1 DAPGGRF
8 LVNRNEIRNQDGPP
22 QTQPHDSTLAQAEAH
37 LTQEERDK
45 IQRRFENLTSQDNE
59 VPGPS
64 RDKGKGPDPRNWGQL
79 QLEQYEQDVDI
90 QQAMLDEIN
99 RQRLEE
105 QEELLQLPD
114 NRRRTG
120 YRIPS
125 ATPSL
130 RTNTRENSQPID
142 LVSRNS
148 ILGKIKERENR
159 DHDYRQG
166 NSSLEP
172 YPDHGHRR
180 RPPNNRNQSPHQ
192 DYFPDRQPRGNQR
205 DPGGDPG
212 DDDDDDGDG
221 YYPKRRPNPARGRK
235 PPSEPWYDDYY
246 DNDYYPRKPIIAP
259 QSPKSY
265 NGEINLEKY
274 MRFRTETR
282 GYCRRGRV
290 HPRDQIEVISPF
302 LEGKAYNFYLSH
314 ASASPESWTLSDFMD
329 ALFNH
334 CFPPTFKS
342 TLRNELKWEN
352 QGKRKV
358 LEFVRDITVKL
369 DTVGI
374 EDEATR
380 VNYLWF
386 GFEQRIQSALWR
398 RDLNPEFSSWN
409 EVIKGAIASENADTA
424 ARGPQP
430 NHSQTHQGSNNQTN
444 QSMFHNRANHNGHS
458 GSRNGARGERN
469 SSDPRTNGEQSRSQ
483 GNPLPNRNSNTN
495 NGNYNRSQTSDN
507 RSNQNPNRQNGNSG
521 SNGSTNPITGR
532 PFISNGTSNQ
542 PNSRA
547 SNSNQQ
553 RPKQSKLSESE
564 VQEHMDQGKCFRC
577 HSHGHLARNCPNA
590 NVVQTSRPGRPPG
603 MELHNL
609 EMGYTTNLED
619 SPVLE
624 TMPGLSLGM
633 IILDNISIDEDE
645 ELGWL
650 DESSEEGQDEP
661 LHTQYVPLIEFGDD
675 DISVSDSYEYIYEPD
690 WMKRYKDHE
699 PDRSHARNKIGDA
712 LIMQAT
718 YVLNVSQPYPGDSR
732 DICEK
737 KGARNR
743 FIVRPVNTLYY
754 GIYDT
759 LNGSS
764 TWVEKRR
771 LEHPNFRLG
780 RFYARYRTWQL
791 NRPDILKAPYSVRM
805 GDAYSIVAS
814 FLLRDG
820 IWSHYPNTMPDTD
833 PEDRFHVELWSQGH
847 DSYVIMDYDR
857 SLSTIIPAEH
867 LKNSNFDL
875 VRWYQLVVQ
884 EKRGLDAES
893 YPLHLFERGSGY
905 PLKPMSDNGSEITC
919 EYADDEPSVLDEHD
933 SNEEL
938 DSLPGL
944 QSVSYTG
951 SDVSDDNAHG
961 FDPLDELRAEYQHY
975 QGHDVVM
982 DNALGKAIAEA
993 LDNYV
998 PYPADDL
1005 FITPDIERFEVF
1017 CLPEDDPDLFHILDH
1032 RRGEVAHIRT
1042 EQLRDPDFDIG
1053 RLYATSC
1060 CARSGLNDF
1069 EGAMREWRR
1078 IHPEGNTGME
1088 RYFERS
1094 IEYELTVASMG
1105 FDLWPFDGYEY
1116 PRERF
1121 SVERAPEY
1129 LSPWTLLVT
1138 DNFLNRE
1145 RFIRNREIEFGEFN
1159 LTLER

>member
-1 DAPGGRF
+1 APGGRF
-8 LVNRNEIRNQDGPP
+8 LVNRNEIRDQDGPP

-45 IQRRFENLTSQDNE
+45 IQRRFGRLSSQDPE

-64 RDKGKGPDPRNWGQL
+64 QDKGKGPDPRNWGQL
-79 QLEQYEQDVDI
+79 QFDQYEQDIDI
-90 QQAMLDEIN
+90 QQAMLGEMN

-105 QEELLQLPD
+105 QELLLQLSD
-114 NRRRTG
+114 NRCRTG

-125 ATPSL
+125 ATPSI
-130 RTNTRENSQPID
+130 RTNRRENSQPID

-148 ILGKIKERENR
+148 ILGKIKDREAQDQR
-159 DHDYRQG
+159 YRQG
-166 NSSLEP
+166 TRSQEP
-172 YPDHGHRR
+172 HLDHGNIYRQ
-180 RPPNNRNQSPHQ
+180 PNDRNQSPRQ
-192 DYFPDRQPRGNQR
+192 PYYPDPPPRGNQR
-205 DPGGDPG
+205 DPGGDPEG
-212 DDDDDDGDG
+212 DDDDDGDG
-221 YYPKRRPNPARGRK
+221 YYPKRRPNSGRNRRH
-235 PPSEPWYDDYY
+235 PSEPRYDDYY

-274 MRFRTETR
+274 MRFRSETR

-314 ASASPESWTLSDFMD
+314 ASANPESWTLPDFMD

-409 EVIKGAIASENADTA
+409 DVIKGAIASENADTA

-430 NHSQTHQGSNNQTN
+430 NHSQANQGNNTQNNQN
-444 QSMFHNRANHNGHS
+444 MSNNRANYNGQT
-458 GSRNGARGERN
+458 GNRNGNRGDRN
-469 SSDPRTNGEQSRSQ
+469 MNDNRNNGEQSRSQ
-483 GNPLPNRNSNTN
+483 GNISSSRNSVAS
-495 NGNYNRSQTSDN
+495 NGNYNRPQTSEN
-507 RSNQNPNRQNGNSG
+507 RPNQGSSRINANNGSNGGHSSNTSRPSG
-521 SNGSTNPITGR
+521 SNGA
-532 PFISNGTSNQ
+532 SNQ
-542 PNSRA
+542 SNSRS

-564 VQEHMDQGKCFRC
+564 VQEHMDHGKCFRC

-590 NVVQTSRPGRPPG
+590 NVMQTSRPGRPPG

-619 SPVLE
+619 SPVIE
-624 TMPGLSLGM
+624 TLPGLSLGM
-633 IILDNISIDEDE
+633 IILDDILLNQDTGETN

-650 DESSEEGQDEP
+650 DDSSDEEPNEP
-661 LHTQYVPLIEFGDD
+661 LHIQYVPVMEFGDD
-675 DISVSDSYEYIYEPD
+675 DISISDSYEYIHEPD
-690 WMKRYKDHE
+690 WMKRYKDYE
-699 PDRSHARNKIGDA
+699 PDRSHARNQIGDA

-732 DICEK
+732 EICEK
-737 KGARNR
+737 QGARNR
-743 FIVRPVNTLYY
+743 FIVRPVNSLYY
-754 GIYDT
+754 GIFDT
-759 LNGSS
+759 LTESS
-764 TWVEKRR
+764 AWVEKRR

-791 NRPDILKAPYSVRM
+791 KRPDILKAPYAVRM

-814 FLLRDG
+814 HLLRDG
-820 IWSHYPNTMPDTD
+820 IWSHYPNSMPETD

-847 DSYVIMDYDR
+847 DAYVIMDYDR

-867 LKNSNFDL
+867 LKNPKFDL

-884 EKRGLDAES
+884 EKRGLDVES
-893 YPLHLFERGSGY
+893 YPLYLFERGSGY
-905 PLKPMSDNGSEITC
+905 ALKPISDSGSEITC
-919 EYADDEPSVLDEHD
+919 EYPDNEPSVLDESD
-933 SNEEL
+933 INEDL
-938 DSLPGL
+938 GSLPGL

-951 SDVSDDNAHG
+951 SDASDDDDLG

-975 QGHDVVM
+975 RGRDVIM
-982 DNALGKAIAEA
+982 DNALGNAIAEA

-1017 CLPEDDPDLFHILDH
+1017 CLPEDDPDLFHVLDH

-1060 CARSGLNDF
+1060 CARSGLDDF

-1105 FDLWPFDGYEY
+1105 FDLWPFEGYEY

-1121 SVERAPEY
+1121 SVM
-1129 LSPWTLLVT
+1129 
-1138 DNFLNRE
+1138 
-1145 RFIRNREIEFGEFN
+1145 
-1159 LTLER
+1159 